1 MVICHIVTVTFCD
14 GCTHSELSFHG
25 EAVTADDSC
34 CQRLRAVRIWVNR
47 EKPYDPKGHSVW
59 DKKKER
65 RREVEEEKE
74 PKPESNTTRAP
85 LCHRGRNQARKQ
97 HHYSATLSL
106 GVRVGDSRAG
116 SNPYWLHKAA
126 FRVTSITHT

>member
-1 MVICHIVTVTFCD
+1 MIRAANDF
-14 GCTHSELSFHG
+14 G
-25 EAVTADDSC
+25 
-34 CQRLRAVRIWVNR
+34 AVRIWVNR

-85 LCHRGRNQARKQ
+85 LCHWGEGEGASAGRSKP
-97 HHYSATLSL
+97 
-106 GVRVGDSRAG
+106 V
-116 SNPYWLHKAA
+116 P
-126 FRVTSITHT
+126 